1 MSKGKFEASKGAKV
15 RDRTY
20 ATQRKTSRTGSFAAP
35 KKSVSKLWPILA
47 AVAGVL
53 VVAAGILLIL
63 KQNRPAGTPAKPE
76 TTGVYVP
83 QGMSRAELE
92 ELAQQASVLLRS
104 SDLVLTLEPQGWDP
118 DAAEQTEATAPQTEA
133 PADESEDEP
142 ADEPEEEPAVHEEM
156 TVQPAA
162 PKPEEPVVL
171 TLNAANVGA
180 DLNLV
185 ALREDL
191 DAGKGKLGTDDYAV
205 DLADYLIYRENAVH
219 DFAVQ
224 TAADYGTPLTQPT
237 VEEAAD
243 SGSGEGESRVLVI
256 RTGVTGRAI
265 DAAEIE
271 ELLTETLKKT
281 ARGDAAP
288 EGESPLSARMTYI
301 WEHPKQ
307 VDVQALYETYCS
319 EPTDATVNKSNGE
332 IIDDVPGFG
341 FNRDD
346 VQTWLN
352 QAGEGEEY
360 RVKLETVQA
369 EITASKLKK
378 MLFRDTLIHVDTNHT
393 YNPPRTNNLILA
405 SKAVDGTIVLP
416 GEVFSFNATV
426 GMRTAEKGYQEAEIY
441 AAGGVSMPGIGGGVC
456 QVASTIYY
464 ACLLADLE
472 TVERHPHMF
481 FSAYVPGGMDAAIS
495 YGVQDYKFRNNTPY
509 PIRIDASVSGGQVH
523 VTLVGTEWKDYTVKM
538 SYEVED
544 TIEYETVV
552 RDVPYDGTIKEG
564 QILTRPYTGYTI
576 TTYRTLIY
584 ANGKKEG
591 PLKVATSHYN
601 KRDEV
606 IAHVVYDTPQ
616 PTQPPAPA
624 PTTQPPAPAPTTT
637 QPPAP
642 APTTTEPPAPA
653 PTTTEPPPPAP
664 TTTAPPAPP
673 PESSSDAPPAD
684 SGEG

>member
-118 DAAEQTEATAPQTEA
+118 DAAPAPEQTAPQTEA

-180 DLNLV
+180 DINLV

-191 DAGKGKLGTDDYAV
+191 DAEKGKLGTDDYAI
-205 DLADYLIYRENAVH
+205 DLADYLIYHENAVH

-332 IIDDVPGFG
+332 IIDDIPGFG

-360 RVKLETVQA
+360 RVKLESIQA
-369 EITASKLKK
+369 EVTASKLKK

-426 GMRTAEKGYQEAEIY
+426 GMRTEEKGYQEAEIY

-481 FSAYVPGGMDAAIS
+481 FSSYVPGGMDAAIS

-538 SYEVED
+538 TYEIED

-576 TTYRTLIY
+576 TTYRTLTY

-591 PLKVATSHYN
+591 PFKVATSHYN

-616 PTQPPAPA
+616 PTQPAPAPTTQPPAPA

-642 APTTTEPPAPA
+642 APTTTEPPPPDD
-653 PTTTEPPPPAP
+653 PTTTES
-664 TTTAPPAPP
+664 APP
-673 PESSSDAPPAD
+673 PESSSDAAPAD

>member
-118 DAAEQTEATAPQTEA
+118 DAAPAPEQTAPQTEA
-133 PADESEDEP
+133 PTE
-142 ADEPEEEPAVHEEM
+142 EPEEEPADESEEEPAAHGEM
-156 TVQPAA
+156 TVEPAA

-606 IAHVVYDTPQ
+606 IAHVVYDTTQ
-616 PTQPPAPA
+616 PTQPAPA
-624 PTTQPPAPAPTTT
+624 PTTQPPTPAPTTT

>member
-118 DAAEQTEATAPQTEA
+118 EAAEQTEATAPQTEA

-142 ADEPEEEPAVHEEM
+142 TEEPEEEPSVHEEM

-360 RVKLETVQA
+360 RVKLESIQA

-606 IAHVVYDTPQ
+606 IAHVVYDTTQ
-616 PTQPPAPA
+616 PTQPAPA
-624 PTTQPPAPAPTTT
+624 PTTQPPTPAPTTT